1 VIEGLAPGCGIV
13 FLCSVVLGWGKN
25 PTGLSVTF
33 HTTEN
38 NKNEIL
44 FTHKIEILCHGKTC

>member
-1 VIEGLAPGCGIV
+1 VIKGLAPGCGIV

>member
-1 VIEGLAPGCGIV
+1 MSTVDLHV
-13 FLCSVVLGWGKN
+13 LDQLKLGWGKN

-33 HTTEN
+33 RTTEN

-44 FTHKIEILCHGKTC
+44 FTHKIEILCHRKTL